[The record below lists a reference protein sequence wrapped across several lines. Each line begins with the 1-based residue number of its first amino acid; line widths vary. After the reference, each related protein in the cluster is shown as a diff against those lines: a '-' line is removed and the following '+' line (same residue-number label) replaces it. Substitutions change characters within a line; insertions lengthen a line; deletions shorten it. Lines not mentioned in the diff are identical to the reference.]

1 MKPKL
6 RSRAR
11 AAALQILYEMDLGAS
26 EQDAFA
32 HVVGHFGTP
41 PLDNG
46 YLRRLLDG
54 VAQRRDELCERLA
67 AANPEWRHER
77 QDVIDRNLLLLSA
90 FELIEGSA
98 PLKVVLAEAGVL
110 AERYGGDKSS
120 SFVRGTLGRLAEG
133 LAE

>member
-54 VAQRRDELCERLA
+54 VAQRRDELSERLA

-77 QDVIDRNLLLLSA
+77 QDIIDRNLLLLSA
-90 FELIEGSA
+90 FELLEGSA

-133 LAE
+133 LAQ